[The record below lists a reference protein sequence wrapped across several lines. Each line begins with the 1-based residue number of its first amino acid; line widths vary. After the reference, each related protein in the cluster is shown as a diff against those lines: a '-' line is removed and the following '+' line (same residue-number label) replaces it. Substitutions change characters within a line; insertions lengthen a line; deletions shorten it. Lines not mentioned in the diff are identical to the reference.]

1 MQSNFS
7 INDGG
12 GFMDD
17 RIQYLK
23 ELLVDEQV
31 SYFGRISNMLC
42 VGFGEAL
49 KLKNYNGNTVTKSSI
64 ALHIQAAWRIIS
76 NSKVLI
82 ASSDFYTPNSRLNSS
97 EDFEYSEFEWD
108 IQGNNLFDEKA
119 IQWLNNKLYVKNFY
133 VSKIGDLKI
142 SFSNDDILEVFSD
155 ASDDTELWRIFK
167 PGSKQEHIVMNGTGL
182 R

>member
-1 MQSNFS
+1 
-7 INDGG
+7 
-12 GFMDD
+12 MDD

-76 NSKVLI
+76 NSKILI
-82 ASSDFYTPNSRLNSS
+82 ASSDFYTPNSKLNSS
-97 EDFEYSEFEWD
+97 EDFEYGSTKIRSLANGSVS
-108 IQGNNLFDEKA
+108 IQSQNCLNSGNRC
-119 IQWLNNKLYVKNFY
+119 
-133 VSKIGDLKI
+133 
-142 SFSNDDILEVFSD
+142 VF
-155 ASDDTELWRIFK
+155 L
-167 PGSKQEHIVMNGTGL
+167 
-182 R
+182 